1 MKKYVFMFVAAV
13 LAGAFIW
20 SCSQD
25 GMEDQTI
32 YRYNAE
38 QLAEI
43 RALAEMYGV
52 SDVQYPTESET
63 GLPTIEELEKTFQV
77 FSAIKKTISQPLE
90 VIYKGENQILYR
102 TKRSIAKRNPI
113 GDGESYTGSA
123 DLSQFVYPE
132 GYRCWLNLKVS
143 WEGTYATDWETDTKV
158 TINASLELNDP
169 LLDSYIVENE
179 KTEFHWEGAY
189 TIVVTYSCTITNT
202 EKGDPISI
210 EFIWPEEV
218 NVTAH

>member
-13 LAGAFIW
+13 LAGTFIW

-25 GMEDQTI
+25 EMEDQTI

-52 SDVQYPTESET
+52 SAVQYPTESET

-102 TKRSIAKRNPI
+102 TKRSIAKRSPI

-123 DLSQFVYPE
+123 DLSQHIYP
-132 GYRCWLNLKVS
+132 GGFRCWLNLKVS

-158 TINASLELNDP
+158 TINASLEMQAP
-169 LLDSYIVENE
+169 ELDSYIIEIE
-179 KTEFHWEGAY
+179 KTDFHWADAY
-189 TIVVTYSCTITNT
+189 IIVVSYSCTLRSDDKNKVPITYT
-202 EKGDPISI
+202 FS
-210 EFIWPEEV
+210 EEV